1 MKDHFLENCTK
12 VCRVK
17 CYFSFSKICNI
28 LADFWRRPTTPV
40 RVLSSTARTGQML
53 VYISI
58 RACRVP
64 PDPFV
69 YFNDRWWTCLS
80 IVACARL
87 VMLWIE
93 LSVREVR
100 CIPSSRQLACTLIM
114 EIFFALPWFSI
125 LSLVSTC
132 IASRQMLFWSRLGLR
147 VRYRVVSYNYANLWP
162 IFSYFLNFLPN

>member
-93 LSVREVR
+93 LSSRGAVHTFKSTASLHSNNGNIFCLALVFYSFVGINVY
-100 CIPSSRQLACTLIM
+100 CIKTNV
-114 EIFFALPWFSI
+114 I
-125 LSLVSTC
+125 LESPRTSCWVPC
-132 IASRQMLFWSRLGLR
+132 RLL
-147 VRYRVVSYNYANLWP
+147 
-162 IFSYFLNFLPN
+162 